1 MYQYNIQSKSR
12 EIATTAILIA
22 VVFVAT
28 RFINIPMPGAK
39 GGLMHVGTVAL
50 FFIAI
55 IFGRYKGA
63 IAGGIGMG
71 LFDLLSPYAVW
82 APFTFIIRLFMGF
95 IVGAFG
101 EIGRKK
107 NKRMP
112 WYLTGMA
119 IGGVWMMIGYYFSE
133 VILYHNW
140 YSPLVNSMP
149 GDLIQN
155 IVGFAIGVP
164 LIIAVEKRAQIVK

>member
-1 MYQYNIQSKSR
+1 
-12 EIATTAILIA
+12 
-22 VVFVAT
+22 
-28 RFINIPMPGAK
+28 MPGAK

-50 FFIAI
+50 FVIAI

-63 IAGGIGMG
+63 IAGGIGMAI
-71 LFDLLSPYAVW
+71 FDVLSGWAVW
-82 APFTFIIRLFMGF
+82 APFTFIIRLLMGYV
-95 IVGAFG
+95 VGAFG

-107 NKRMP
+107 NIRMP
-112 WYLTGMA
+112 WYLGGMA
-119 IGGVWMMIGYYFSE
+119 IGGIWMMIGYYFAE

-155 IVGFAIGVP
+155 IMGFVIGVP
-164 LIIAVEKRAQIVK
+164 LIIALEKRVKIVE